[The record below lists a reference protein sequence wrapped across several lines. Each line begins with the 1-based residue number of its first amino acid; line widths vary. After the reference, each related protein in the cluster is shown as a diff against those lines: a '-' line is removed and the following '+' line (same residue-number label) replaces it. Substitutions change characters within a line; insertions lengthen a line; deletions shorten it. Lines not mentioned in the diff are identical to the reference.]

1 MTVSIYKIT
10 NQQTNKSYIGWT
22 AQPIVTRW
30 TQHKKLALKNKDNRP
45 FYNAIRKYGV
55 DCWNVELLEE
65 VSTKAIGKQREI
77 EYIELYCTYHNGY
90 NATRGGDGNN
100 DIKMSEE
107 SNHAR
112 SIALKGK
119 SKNYNRMAGKKH
131 TAESRKKISEAHMGM
146 KKPWVKW
153 TPEQVKKRSFS
164 RRSLTEQQYNDI
176 HRLRTQ
182 GHTIKSIAET
192 VGANPDVVK
201 VWLKKPWNDK

>member
-1 MTVSIYKIT
+1 
-10 NQQTNKSYIGWT
+10 
-22 AQPIVTRW
+22 
-30 TQHKKLALKNKDNRP
+30 
-45 FYNAIRKYGV
+45 
-55 DCWNVELLEE
+55 
-65 VSTKAIGKQREI
+65 
-77 EYIELYCTYHNGY
+77 
-90 NATRGGDGNN
+90 
-100 DIKMSEE
+100 
-107 SNHAR
+107 
-112 SIALKGK
+112 
-119 SKNYNRMAGKKH
+119 
-131 TAESRKKISEAHMGM
+131 MGM